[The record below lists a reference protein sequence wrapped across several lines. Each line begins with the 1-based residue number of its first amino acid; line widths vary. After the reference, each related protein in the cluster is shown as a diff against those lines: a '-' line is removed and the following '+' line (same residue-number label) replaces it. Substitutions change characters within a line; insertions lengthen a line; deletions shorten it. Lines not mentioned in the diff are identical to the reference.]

1 MGSVTDAVVETVRK
15 LELGL
20 PRILLRCAIRPI
32 PSMPVAGAA
41 LQSYSYPFL
50 STLDILKKF
59 FGSIG
64 LMFVLNAK
72 FS

>member
-20 PRILLRCAIRPI
+20 PRILLRCAI

-41 LQSYSYPFL
+41 LHSYTYRFL
-50 STLDILKKF
+50 STLDILRKF

>member
-1 MGSVTDAVVETVRK
+1 MGSVTDAVLVVETVRK

-20 PRILLRCAIRPI
+20 PRILLRCAI
-32 PSMPVAGAA
+32 PSMPAA
-41 LQSYSYPFL
+41 LHSYTYLLL
-50 STLDILKKF
+50 STLHILRKF

-72 FS
+72 IS

>member
-1 MGSVTDAVVETVRK
+1 MGSVIDAVVETVRK
-15 LELGL
+15 LELGF
-20 PRILLRCAIRPI
+20 PRILRLLRCAI

-41 LQSYSYPFL
+41 LHSYTYRFL
-50 STLDILKKF
+50 STLDILRKF